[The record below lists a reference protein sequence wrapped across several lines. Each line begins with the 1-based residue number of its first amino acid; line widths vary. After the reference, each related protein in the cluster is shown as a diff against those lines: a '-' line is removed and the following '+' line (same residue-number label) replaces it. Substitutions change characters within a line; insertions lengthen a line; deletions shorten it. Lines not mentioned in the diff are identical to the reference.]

1 MPAKEDS
8 CVTQEAK
15 EDDVPE
21 AAPRHARGPS
31 WLLKLGLE
39 VALITLGVFFALVA
53 DEWRENAQHREMA
66 AASLRGFRT
75 EIVANRK
82 AVASVSDY
90 HVKLLASLRAYLA
103 ADAAARRLETVQM
116 RGVQPVFFEDTA
128 WELALATQSL
138 AHIDPPLAFALSRVY
153 RLQRNYTEESRGIMQ
168 AIFLRPLVENFEGLV
183 AYYGDL
189 VIWEP
194 QLLRMYDELLPQI
207 DQALGERPASQ
218 AK

>member
-1 MPAKEDS
+1 
-8 CVTQEAK
+8 VTEEAT
-15 EDDVPE
+15 EDDGH
-21 AAPRHARGPS
+21 AAATRHARGPS
-31 WLLKLGLE
+31 WLLKVGLE

-90 HVKLLASLRAYLA
+90 HVALLRSLRTYLA

-194 QLLRMYDELLPQI
+194 QLVRMYDELLPQI
-207 DQALGERPASQ
+207 DQALGERPVSQ
-218 AK
+218 TK